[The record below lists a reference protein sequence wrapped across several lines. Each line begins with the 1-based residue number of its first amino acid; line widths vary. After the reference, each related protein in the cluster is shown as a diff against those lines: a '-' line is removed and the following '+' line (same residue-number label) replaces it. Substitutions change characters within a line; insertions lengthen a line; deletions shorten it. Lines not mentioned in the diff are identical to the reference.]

1 MMNLSDKA
9 IDRRRLGISL
19 IASIAAHALLAVLI
33 VVPHTDQPLAKKK
46 APQIMDVVLLDN
58 KKSKMVKPPEDAR
71 TMSNRSAV
79 GGSSKAQDKITRTAR
94 APIVGQQQHK
104 PQRPQPPAQPKTPP
118 PSPAPQKRPRMLA
131 KRGPSPDDSR
141 RPKPPKKHSP
151 KAVQAPPRIPL
162 SNLMPSTMAL
172 AQLSRDFQR
181 EKRMKQML
189 SREADIPINTRE
201 AKYAPYAQSLVR
213 ALEEQ
218 WRPGKANYEQ
228 FAEEARRSLMK
239 ITIEHN
245 GELGGV
251 EILRPSPIPQINES
265 AVQAIHA
272 AAPFRPLPSSW
283 GLDRVSFYLT
293 FEVVEDRFVFRTM

>member
-1 MMNLSDKA
+1 MSSADSRQ
-9 IDRRRLGISL
+9 RRRFGVSL
-19 IASIAAHALLAVLI
+19 LASIAAHALLIALVAVA
-33 VVPHTDQPLAKKK
+33 HHDKPLPRKKP
-46 APQIMDVVLLDN
+46 PQIMDVVLLDN
-58 KKSKMVKPPEDAR
+58 APSPKKPPEDAR

-79 GGSSKAQDKITRTAR
+79 GGSRKAQDRVTRAAR
-94 APIVGQQQHK
+94 APVVGEQPNK
-104 PQRPQPPAQPKTPP
+104 PRRPAPPTQPKTPP
-118 PSPAPQKRPRMLA
+118 PQPTPQKRPRLLA
-131 KRGPSPDDSR
+131 KRGPMPDNAR
-141 RPKPPKKHSP
+141 KPTPQKKRSP
-151 KAVQAPPRIPL
+151 KQVQAPPQIPL

-201 AKYAPYAQSLVR
+201 AKYAPYAQALVR

-218 WRPGKANYEQ
+218 WRPGQANYEQ
-228 FAEEARRSLMK
+228 FPEEARRALMRL
-239 ITIEHN
+239 TIEHN
-245 GELGGV
+245 GDLGGI

-265 AVQAIHA
+265 AVAAIHA

-293 FEVVEDRFVFRTM
+293 FEVIEDRFVFRTM

>member
-1 MMNLSDKA
+1 MTPSDKS
-9 IDRRRLGISL
+9 IERRRIGISL

-33 VVPHTDQPLAKKK
+33 VVAHNDQPLQKKK
-46 APQIMDVVLLDN
+46 APQIMDVVLLDAN
-58 KKSKMVKPPEDAR
+58 KSKAPKPPEDAKAI
-71 TMSNRSAV
+71 SNRSAV
-79 GGSSKAQDKITRTAR
+79 GGSSKAQDKLTRAAR
-94 APIVGQQQHK
+94 APVTGQQQK
-104 PQRPQPPAQPKTPP
+104 PRPPAPPSQPKNPP
-118 PSPAPQKRPRMLA
+118 PSPEPQKRPRVLA
-131 KRGPSPDDSR
+131 RRGVTPDSSNA
-141 RPKPPKKHSP
+141 PKPPKKQSE

-189 SREADIPINTRE
+189 SREADVPINTRE
-201 AKYAPYAQSLVR
+201 AKFAPYAQALVR

-228 FAEEARRSLMK
+228 FPEDARRSLMRV
-239 ITIEHN
+239 TIENN
-245 GELGGV
+245 GDLGGV

-265 AVQAIHA
+265 AIQAIHA

-293 FEVVEDRFVFRTM
+293 FEVVEDRFVFHAM

>member
-1 MMNLSDKA
+1 MSRSDKS
-9 IDRRRLGISL
+9 IQRRRIGISL
-19 IASIAAHALLAVLI
+19 LASVAVHALLVVL
-33 VVPHTDQPLAKKK
+33 VSVAHHDRPLIKKK
-46 APQIMDVVLLDN
+46 PPQIMDVVLLD
-58 KKSKMVKPPEDAR
+58 SKQPSKIKPPEDAQ

-79 GGSSKAQDKITRTAR
+79 GGSSKAQDRVTRAAR
-94 APIVGQQQHK
+94 APVVGAQQQK
-104 PQRPQPPAQPKTPP
+104 PQRPVPPARPKHPP
-118 PSPAPQKRPRMLA
+118 PAPEPQKRPRMLA
-131 KRGPSPDDSR
+131 RRGPVPDNSKHP
-141 RPKPPKKHSP
+141 RPTKKQPPVP
-151 KAVQAPPRIPL
+151 AAPRIPL

-181 EKRMKQML
+181 EKRLKQML

-201 AKYAPYAQSLVR
+201 AKYAPYAQALVR

-218 WRPGKANYEQ
+218 WRPGKANYER
-228 FAEEARRSLMK
+228 FPEEARRSLMR

-265 AVQAIHA
+265 AVAAIHA

>member
-1 MMNLSDKA
+1 MMSSADP
-9 IDRRRLGISL
+9 IQRRRLGFSL
-19 IASIAAHALLAVLI
+19 LASIAVHALLIVLI
-33 VVPHTDQPLAKKK
+33 TVAHSDKPLPRKQP
-46 APQIMDVVLLDN
+46 PQIMDVVLLDSN
-58 KKSKMVKPPEDAR
+58 KPSVKKPPEDAR

-79 GGSSKAQDKITRTAR
+79 GGSSKAQDRVTRAAR
-94 APIVGQQQHK
+94 APMVGQQHEQPRK
-104 PQRPQPPAQPKTPP
+104 PAPPPQPKTPP
-118 PSPAPQKRPRMLA
+118 PQPTPQQRPRLLA
-131 KRGPSPDDSR
+131 KRGPTPDDAR
-141 RPKPPKKHSP
+141 KAKQPRKPSSKP
-151 KAVQAPPRIPL
+151 VQTPPPVPL

-201 AKYAPYAQSLVR
+201 AKYAPYAQALVR

-218 WRPGKANYEQ
+218 WRPGQANYEQ
-228 FAEEARRSLMK
+228 FPEEARRALMRL
-239 ITIEHN
+239 TIEHN
-245 GELGGV
+245 GELGGI

-265 AVQAIHA
+265 AIAAIHA

-293 FEVVEDRFVFRTM
+293 FEVIEDRFVFSTM